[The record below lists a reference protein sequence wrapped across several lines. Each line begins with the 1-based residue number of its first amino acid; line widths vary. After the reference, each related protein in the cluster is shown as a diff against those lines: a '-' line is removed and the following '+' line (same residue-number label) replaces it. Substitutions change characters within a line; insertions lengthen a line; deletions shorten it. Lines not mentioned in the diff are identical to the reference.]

1 MAIIDNKHYKLDI
14 YNIKL
19 SNLIFKCSENKR
31 YCKSMANNLV
41 FYDRDKVL
49 DLHAKHL
56 YDREP
61 YNIETLEK
69 LQFLNK
75 NETIDGIL
83 PLENYWLAVLLKK
96 QKTNEP
102 IMDKVMY
109 ISPNGEGYVS
119 DEIEPALKGSVPEE
133 VYLKDASEVVH
144 AYLWLDKKYQDGTH
158 DEFMKKYATAS
169 RNFIEKILGDLIK
182 SEEVYLSNEKFKNK
196 DKISI
201 EDIFEAVMIEYK
213 RKSHNQDLPKYKV
226 LDTLLR
232 AYGSE
237 DVLDMCKK
245 YPEDSNEEKTQNS
258 EEILEK

>member
-1 MAIIDNKHYKLDI
+1 MAIIDDKHYKLDI
-14 YNIKL
+14 YDVNL
-19 SNLIFKCSENKR
+19 SNLIFKCSENKK

-75 NETIDGIL
+75 GEVVDRVV
-83 PLENYWLAVLLKK
+83 PLEKYWLAVLLKN
-96 QKTNEP
+96 QKTNKP
-102 IMDKVMY
+102 IVNKVMY

-119 DEIEPALKGSVPEE
+119 DEIEPALKGIVPEE
-133 VYLKDASEVVH
+133 VYLKDANEVIH

-158 DEFMKKYATAS
+158 DEFMKKYASAS
-169 RNFIEKILGDLIK
+169 RDFIEKILGGLIK

-201 EDIFEAVMIEYK
+201 EDMFEAVKMEFNKKPHTEDFHFY
-213 RKSHNQDLPKYKV
+213 
-226 LDTLLR
+226 R
-232 AYGSE
+232 ALSMMLMTYGAE

-245 YPEDSNEEKTQNS
+245 YPENSNEEKTQNS